1 MKASRILMFTVAAA
15 AVAATVWF
23 LVRGGF
29 KKAGEGD
36 AIPDGASARSGKI
49 ADVRCDK
56 LANARKRITE
66 AVDTLTNRNVK
77 IRRSI
82 GVSHPADIESTWVDE
97 DGNPWPEGQRSL
109 MRKVVNASDEEDFDA
124 LASLSKD
131 VSKCKNAEL
140 REHYVEELGWFGEK
154 AFELLADFISDP
166 SEEVAE
172 EAKTQITDAFR
183 DIEKDEEKA
192 ALCVLMSRAVSDS
205 EVLESFTD
213 ELSTMDEALAL
224 QTIVDMME
232 SGTSNAKAAAEA
244 AYESITDEKWS
255 GIDAA
260 ESWLDANYIDSDTME
275 R

>member
-1 MKASRILMFTVAAA
+1 M
-15 AVAATVWF
+15 
-23 LVRGGF
+23 
-29 KKAGEGD
+29 
-36 AIPDGASARSGKI
+36 
-49 ADVRCDK
+49 
-56 LANARKRITE
+56 
-66 AVDTLTNRNVK
+66 
-77 IRRSI
+77 
-82 GVSHPADIESTWVDE
+82 
-97 DGNPWPEGQRSL
+97 
-109 MRKVVNASDEEDFDA
+109 A
-124 LASLSKD
+124 LASLSKE
-131 VSKCKNAEL
+131 VAKCKNAEL

-154 AFELLADFISDP
+154 AFESLADFISDP
-166 SEEVAE
+166 NEDVAE

-232 SGTSNAKAAAEA
+232 SGTSNAKAAAEV

-260 ESWLDANYIDSDTME
+260 ESWMEDNYIDSDTME